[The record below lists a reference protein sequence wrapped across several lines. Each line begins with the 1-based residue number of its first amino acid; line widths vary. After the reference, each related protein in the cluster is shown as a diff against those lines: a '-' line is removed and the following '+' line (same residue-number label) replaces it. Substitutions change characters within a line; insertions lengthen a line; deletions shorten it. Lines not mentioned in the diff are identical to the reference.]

1 MNPSLLSTYLVL
13 LVQCTVLGHI
23 VLKVWFSAHPPI
35 PIALPQ
41 DPGLEILAQWAG
53 SYGLMCPIFLFLEFL
68 SYLSTTWENAVVFL
82 EMPYGVLTGAG
93 FCMKV
98 EMEAG

>member
-1 MNPSLLSTYLVL
+1 ML
-13 LVQCTVLGHI
+13 LVQFTVLGYHAL
-23 VLKVWFSAHPPI
+23 VVWFSAHPPI

-41 DPGLEILAQWAG
+41 DPRLEIPAQWAG
-53 SYGLMCPIFLFLEFL
+53 SYGLRCPIFRFLEFL

-82 EMPYGVLTGAG
+82 EIPYGVLTGAG
-93 FCMKV
+93 FCVKV